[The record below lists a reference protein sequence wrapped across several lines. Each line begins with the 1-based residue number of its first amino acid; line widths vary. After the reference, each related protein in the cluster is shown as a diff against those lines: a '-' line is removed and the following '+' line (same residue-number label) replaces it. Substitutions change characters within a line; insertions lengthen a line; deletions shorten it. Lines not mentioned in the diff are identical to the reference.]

1 MTTVDGTPGTPGTPG
16 FSSNVLD
23 WLHEGYPAGVP
34 PKDYFPLLAL
44 LLRSLS
50 EDEVVAAAA
59 TVLKQSDGDTPVTAE
74 QIREAIR
81 EVIAKDPNPE
91 EINQVAGRLASVGW
105 PLENGHR

>member
-1 MTTVDGTPGTPGTPG
+1 MTAVEGSAG
-16 FSSNVLD
+16 FGDHVLD
-23 WLHEGYPAGVP
+23 WLHEVYPHGVP
-34 PKDYFPLLAL
+34 TKDYFPLLAL

-50 EDEVVAAAA
+50 EEEVVTAAA
-59 TVLKQSDGDTPVTAE
+59 TVLKGSDFDTPVTQE

-81 EVIAKDPNPE
+81 QVIAKDPNPE

>member
-1 MTTVDGTPGTPGTPG
+1 MAAMNSPG
-16 FSSNVLD
+16 FGDHVLD
-23 WLHEGYPAGVP
+23 WLHQGYPHGVP

-50 EDEVVAAAA
+50 EDEVVTAAA
-59 TVLKQSDGDTPVTAE
+59 TVLKESDFDTPVTE
-74 QIREAIR
+74 VQIRDAIR
-81 EVIAKDPNPE
+81 QVIEKDPNPE

>member
-1 MTTVDGTPGTPGTPG
+1 MTAVEGSAG
-16 FSSNVLD
+16 FGDHVLD
-23 WLHEGYPAGVP
+23 WLHEGYPHGVP

-44 LLRSLS
+44 LLRSLT
-50 EDEVVAAAA
+50 EEEVVTAAA
-59 TVLKQSDGDTPVTAE
+59 TVLKGSDFDTPVTQE

-81 EVIAKDPNPE
+81 QVIAKDPNPE